1 MTTTETQASAT
12 PDLHPYT
19 VLLLRPDYMA
29 SEYGKDTYLAHVMA
43 RERRH
48 AAELAQL
55 AAFNADGGDPE
66 EASEASPDYHV
77 LLTLA
82 GGHFED
88 AEWYQ
93 LPVPPLDLRQ
103 KATVLAAMRLWQWC
117 GEFASSDIRAIAT
130 DGGNLRPLVAGE
142 IDELCERINEAPAV
156 PEAAPSFAK
165 LVAVLTNAADLLDD
179 AIDTHIYS
187 DDDPPPGDDC
197 PYKLTVEELRDTAQ
211 RLAAC
216 PDPIAALVAV
226 IPYAESRWED
236 LDAARA
242 AGNEDPNYPGAAE
255 ALGALELAKRAVAA
269 HTEVHDTITNA
280 GG

>member
-130 DGGNLRPLVAGE
+130 DGGNLRPLVA
-142 IDELCERINEAPAV
+142 
-156 PEAAPSFAK
+156 
-165 LVAVLTNAADLLDD
+165 VLTNAADLLDD